1 MKYHYVLVV
10 ILLVILSCK
19 KDEPTFN
26 QVPSINQNGS
36 QSVSLIQ
43 DEFEDT
49 PIVVAGSSGKNF
61 IVSFKRT
68 LEDGTKKNFS
78 VAEEPLPIIMVD
90 NEGNSWDIFG
100 KAVDG
105 ARKGERLT
113 PTRSMMGYWF
123 IFNAMYPGVDIYGE
137 GPVIVD
143 LPVVPATEGWSIAT
157 SNVVHSL
164 GFDAIPAIDNP
175 VFESLR
181 SNQSLGAE
189 VPLIFDI

>member
-1 MKYHYVLVV
+1 MKYHHVLIVV
-10 ILLVILSCK
+10 LLVILSCK
-19 KDEPTFN
+19 KDEPSVN
-26 QVPSINQNGS
+26 QVPAVNQNGS
-36 QSVSLIQ
+36 QSVTLIQ

-68 LEDGTKKNFS
+68 LEDGTLLDFS
-78 VAEEPLPIIMVD
+78 VAEAPLPIIMVD

-123 IFNAMYPGVDIYGE
+123 IFNAMYCAFFGV
-137 GPVIVD
+137 
-143 LPVVPATEGWSIAT
+143 
-157 SNVVHSL
+157 
-164 GFDAIPAIDNP
+164 
-175 VFESLR
+175 
-181 SNQSLGAE
+181 
-189 VPLIFDI
+189 